1 MLLQRGSELVAEGRT
16 DGDGR
21 IRSLGGE
28 LPAGAY
34 RLTFEA
40 GEYLAARDHLFDRVS
55 LEFQLPEG
63 AGHHHIPLLLTPF
76 AVSSY
81 RGS

>member
-1 MLLQRGSELVAEGRT
+1 MAEGRT
-16 DGDGR
+16 DADGR
-21 IRSLGGE
+21 IPSLGGQ
-28 LPAGAY
+28 LAAGAY

-40 GEYLAARDHLFDRVS
+40 GEYLAGRDHLFERVS
-55 LEFQLPEG
+55 LDFQLAEG
-63 AGHHHIPLLLTPF
+63 AGHHHVPLLLAPF